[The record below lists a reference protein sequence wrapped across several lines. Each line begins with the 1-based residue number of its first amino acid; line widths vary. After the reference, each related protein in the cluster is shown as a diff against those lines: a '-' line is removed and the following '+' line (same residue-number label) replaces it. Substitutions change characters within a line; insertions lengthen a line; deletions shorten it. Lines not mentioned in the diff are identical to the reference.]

1 MAQLSSD
8 LEAFGEPMRSVSE
21 AANHIASTLV
31 PVADVETVPLV
42 QADARVLAHD
52 LIAPMALPP
61 FTNSAVDGYAVRFAD
76 IVTAAGAPLT
86 VADRVVAGGSAKGSV
101 PPGRVVRIFTGA
113 PMPDGSDTVFMQE
126 DVRVDADGHVHF
138 PTGLCRGANVRPVG
152 EDISAG
158 SVVLPRGRR
167 LRPQDVAVCAA
178 LGLTELEVR
187 RSVRVAV
194 FSTGDEIVS
203 PGSARGPSQLFD
215 SNRFMLAAMLRRLGC
230 AVGDLGILADD
241 PILIADA
248 LRQAAAGHDFILA
261 SGGVSTGEA
270 DHVKAGVESAGK
282 LAFWRVAI
290 KPGRPIAMGSIS
302 GVPFMGLPG
311 NPVASFVTFVYLA
324 RAAVLALGGAVSEP
338 FTAMP
343 VRAAFA
349 YRKKAGRREYARA
362 AIRRG
367 ADGALEAVKFP
378 REGAG
383 LLSSL
388 IETEGL
394 VELSE
399 SATLVESGT
408 MVAFLPYSVLL

>member
-31 PVADVETVPLV
+31 PVADVETVPLA
-42 QADARVLAHD
+42 QADTRVLAHD
-52 LIAPMALPP
+52 LIASMALPP

-76 IVTAAGAPLT
+76 IVTAAGAPLS
-86 VADRVVAGGSAKGSV
+86 VADRVMAGSSVTGSV
-101 PPGRVVRIFTGA
+101 PPGRTVRIFTGA

-126 DVRVDADGHVHF
+126 DVRIDAGGVHF
-138 PTGLCRGANVRPVG
+138 PTGLRQGANVRPIG
-152 EDISAG
+152 EDIPAG

-167 LRPQDVAVCAA
+167 LKPQDVAVCAA
-178 LGLTELEVR
+178 LGLTELQVR

-241 PILIADA
+241 PVLIADA

-270 DHVKAGVESAGK
+270 DHVKASVESAGK

-290 KPGRPIAMGSIS
+290 KPGRPIAMGSIN

-324 RAAVLALGGAVSEP
+324 RAAVLGLGGAVSEP

-362 AIRRG
+362 TIRRG

-394 VELSE
+394 VEFSE
-399 SATLVESGT
+399 SATLIESGT